1 MYPAVGGAAGGYRS
15 DGQVSSFYPRLAQS
29 VGSPVV
35 APPAGQGPL
44 PKRGSGIRMTIKP
57 ELRLGPPVQLSPYPG
72 EIPHSSFQFD
82 FDVERRIVLEA
93 EQQTWPQTRDYAHVN
108 GGPVAGPSPAA
119 QAISED
125 PVVGKYLAMGLPH
138 EAVSLAV
145 ATYGDVQNKV
155 LDFCASYSVL
165 HEMGFAPEAISG
177 ALGMYDNDREKALA
191 YLAP

>member
-1 MYPAVGGAAGGYRS
+1 M
-15 DGQVSSFYPRLAQS
+15 SSFYPRLAQP
-29 VGSPVV
+29 VASPPV
-35 APPAGQGPL
+35 APPAGQP
-44 PKRGSGIRMTIKP
+44 PTSKRGSGIRVTIKP

-93 EQQTWPQTRDYAHVN
+93 EQQTWPQTRDYSHIN
-108 GGPVAGPSPAA
+108 GGPRASPVPAA

-125 PVVGKYLAMGLPH
+125 PAISKYLAMGLPP

-145 ATYGDVQNKV
+145 TTYGDVHNKV

-165 HEMGFAPEAISG
+165 QEMGFAPEAICA